1 MRDGIYRFDA
11 EVLSQYIAKYKRKV
25 LELGM
30 AQRDAKLGIDN
41 TTQTRANTKSDLE
54 LHLEELEK
62 QYGANAVQEAI
73 RLGFAQAS
81 DDEIDAEFKKMSTEG
96 NNRYRTM
103 LGR

>member
-1 MRDGIYRFDA
+1 M
-11 EVLSQYIAKYKRKV
+11 SYI
-25 LELGM
+25 
-30 AQRDAKLGIDN
+30 I
-41 TTQTRANTKSDLE
+41 QTRANTKSDLE